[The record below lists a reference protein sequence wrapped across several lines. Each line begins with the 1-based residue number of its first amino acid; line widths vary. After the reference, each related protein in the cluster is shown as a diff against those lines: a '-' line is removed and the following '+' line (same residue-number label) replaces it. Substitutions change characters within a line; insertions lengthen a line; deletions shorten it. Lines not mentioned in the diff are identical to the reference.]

1 MGVPGNTVMTGLKGC
16 SIVDGGNKILLTG
29 WEKIGSEAHP
39 TIGLWDL
46 ATQQWT
52 DLVDQ
57 FGITG
62 VADLVNVRL
71 HRNAFPGSGE
81 PAIFFPKASGL
92 AALKSTED
100 MAQLDFVQDVTL
112 AGPIVVPAYT
122 PPAGLGSTVEVP
134 ALFLNAEI
142 TKDTYAERL
151 AEVAGACCDFR
162 TGMTGRPGMT
172 LTANTFWTATN
183 NPFGNASEVTFAG
196 DLVIASDA
204 RLIVNGL
211 TLHFAPH
218 AKLVVQ
224 RGARLAANNCTFTS
238 ACERWPGIR
247 VEGNSSNPYQ
257 FDNPSLPIQ
266 LEQGQAVLDHC
277 TVENARYGVWCAR
290 EIVEDVPDF
299 AYYGGFVQGLYST
312 FRNCNTGVVI
322 SDYHRFDGNDPNVGP
337 ELPNRSYFAS
347 CDFELTDDWPGGD
360 HVAMGLLQRVRHVRF
375 INCSFANNAPNV
387 FAPDAAGTGLML
399 FDALTYVDGTGNPTY
414 SNFRNLTMGVYNAG
428 GSFNPVRVQKM
439 DFRNNVYGILD
450 AGSSFVEFGRNTF
463 HVADQAGYPNA
474 RVGMYLWQT
483 KHFTIEENT
492 FNGESQGRSV
502 GIYFVGA
509 NVNEDGSPAGP
520 WWYEDERIYN
530 NTFNN
535 LRAANLVS
543 GIHRGNKATDV
554 DAGLQLL
561 CGDYT
566 DNTYDI
572 ALLERS
578 IVRPNQGQTTD
589 QGSQNSLAGNRFFST
604 ANCSSQYDWALDA
617 NWNDINAYTSMVIN
631 YKRHEFP
638 DDVVGVSCD
647 QWLNEDMENEF
658 DDIPVTGS
666 LDFIKSVHC
675 TGGVY
680 PIVQGSMSTHQLG
693 YVNAKNLLT
702 AAINTYEGQVD
713 LGDTPDLETALKQN
727 APYLPSSTLRDLLL
741 AKHPL
746 SDDVLALMLK
756 RALPMDPW
764 HITQVLLQNS
774 KLNPGIWKLAQEQQ
788 VLSPFLLS
796 LVEQAQS
803 GTGQTVKQVLE
814 QEIVQRR
821 LEMTSHLNVLGHI
834 YARDTIGTPT
844 DSLTKLLLF
853 DADKENVI
861 QRVHTLVGLER
872 YGEAQTLLDGQ
883 LNTYS
888 GKQVLQDLM
897 DLQQSVGNDWSTLT
911 GNGKDQLAQLALE
924 GKAGSPQA
932 AAILYSLGEEAPIP
946 PVRFPNFTKPRRVGS
961 GGRTSDLAAE
971 QPALACYPN
980 PSNMNT
986 FLTYPPE
993 LDGTNMALVDAKG
1006 AVVYTIRLSGNGLV
1020 EVDTQNLAEGLY
1032 QVVAPGT
1039 GLSTKLT
1046 VQH

>member
-1 MGVPGNTVMTGLKGC
+1 
-16 SIVDGGNKILLTG
+16 
-29 WEKIGSEAHP
+29 
-39 TIGLWDL
+39 
-46 ATQQWT
+46 
-52 DLVDQ
+52 
-57 FGITG
+57 
-62 VADLVNVRL
+62 
-71 HRNAFPGSGE
+71 
-81 PAIFFPKASGL
+81 
-92 AALKSTED
+92 

-112 AGPIVVPAYT
+112 SGPITVPAYL
-122 PPAGLGSTVEVP
+122 PPAGLGSTVEIP

-151 AEVAGACCDFR
+151 ADVDGACCDFR
-162 TGMTGRPGMT
+162 TDMTGRPGMT
-172 LTANTFWTATN
+172 LTANTFWTATS
-183 NPFGNASEVTFAG
+183 NPFGNASSVTFAG

-224 RGARLAANNCTFTS
+224 RGARLVANNCTFTS

-247 VEGNSSNPYQ
+247 VEGNTSNPYQ
-257 FDNPSLPIQ
+257 FDNPFLAIQ
-266 LEQGQAVLDHC
+266 FEQGQATLDHC

-312 FRNCNTGVVI
+312 FRNCNTGVLI
-322 SDYHRFDGNDPNVGP
+322 SDYHRFDGNNPNVGP
-337 ELPNRSYFAS
+337 EMPNRSYFAG
-347 CDFELTDDWPGGD
+347 CNFELTEDWPGGD

-375 INCSFANNAPNV
+375 LNCSFANNAPSL

-399 FDALTYVDGTGNPTY
+399 FDALTYVDGTGNPAY
-414 SNFRNLTMGVYNAG
+414 SNFRNLTNGVYNAG
-428 GSFNPVRVQKM
+428 GMFNPVRVQKM
-439 DFRNNVYGILD
+439 HFHNNVYGIFD
-450 AGSSFVEFGRNTF
+450 AGSSFVEYCKNTF
-463 HVADQAGYPNA
+463 HVADQEAYPNA

-483 KHFTIEENT
+483 KHFTVEENA
-492 FNGESQGRSV
+492 FNGVDRGRSV

-509 NVNEDGSPAGP
+509 TVNEDGSPAGP

-530 NTFNN
+530 NTFND
-535 LRAANLVS
+535 LRAANLIS

-578 IVRPNQGQTTD
+578 IVRPNQGQSIS
-589 QGSQNSLAGNRFFST
+589 GPNQNELAGNRFFST
-604 ANCSSQYDWALDA
+604 SNCSSQFDWALDA
-617 NWNDINAYTSMVIN
+617 NWNNINAYTSMVIN

-647 QWLNEDMENEF
+647 QWLNPDLENEF
-658 DDIPVTGS
+658 DDIPILFSG
-666 LDFIKSVHC
+666 DFIKAEHSG
-675 TGGVY
+675 GGVY
-680 PIVQGSMSTHQLG
+680 PIVQGSIGTHQLG
-693 YVNAKNLLT
+693 YLQAKNLLT

-713 LGDTPDLETALKQN
+713 LGDTPDLETALKQD
-727 APYLPSSTLRDLLL
+727 APYLPSATLRDLLL

-756 RALPMDPW
+756 RTLPMDPW

-774 KLNPGIWKLAQEQQ
+774 KLNPGIWKLVQEQQ
-788 VLSPFLLS
+788 LLGAFLLG
-796 LVEQAQS
+796 LVQQAQTGS
-803 GTGQTVKQVLE
+803 GLTAKQLLE

-821 LEMTSHLNVLGHI
+821 LEMTSHMNVLGHI
-834 YARDTIGTPT
+834 YARDTTGIPT
-844 DSLTKLLLF
+844 DSLTKMLLF
-853 DADKENVI
+853 DKDKENVI
-861 QRVHTLVGLER
+861 QSVHTLVGLQR
-872 YGEAQTLLDGQ
+872 YAEAQTLLNGQ
-883 LNTYS
+883 LGTYS

-897 DLQQSVGNDWSTLT
+897 DLQQSVGNDWKTLSS
-911 GNGKDQLAQLALE
+911 GGKEQLAQLAME

-932 AAILYSLGEEAPIP
+932 AAILLSLGEEGPIP
-946 PVRFPNFTKPRRVGS
+946 PVRFPNFTKSRRVAAY
-961 GGRTSDLAAE
+961 GRAGDLAE
-971 QPALACYPN
+971 QPVLACYPN
-980 PSNMNT
+980 PSHMST
-986 FLTYPPE
+986 FIAYPAE
-993 LDGTNMALVDAKG
+993 LDGTELTLVDAKG
-1006 AVVYTIRLSGNGLV
+1006 AVVYTSRLNGNGLV